1 MGIILGTA
9 LALLLSAI
17 SMPLI
22 LKVAHSRKLYDGID
36 ERTIHSG
43 NIPRLGGVGI
53 FLAFA
58 ISLALASLVFKSS
71 LNIGSRLWPLFV
83 CTLVVHAV
91 GLIDDLRDLRARYK
105 FLIEL
110 AASLLLVFLG
120 FRFLSIPYIFN
131 EANPSLSFLSYPLT
145 VIWIIG
151 ITNALNLIDGMDG
164 LAGGISAF
172 AAATFGLIFLFRGD
186 SGAAVA
192 CFILLGA
199 LLGFLAFN
207 LPPARIFMGDSG
219 ALFLGFILSMLP
231 FMGVASSGAEI
242 GLMPAIT
249 VLLIPIFDTFSAIIR
264 RRRAGVSAFTPD
276 KLHLHHKLLDLGLDV
291 KGALAIIYGA
301 QALLC
306 IVALTGLV
314 LPRNISNLINLV
326 IWLVYAV
333 LFCVLSAVA
342 RRRGAA

>member
-9 LALLLSAI
+9 FALLLSAI

-36 ERTIHSG
+36 ERTIHTG

-58 ISLALASLVFKSS
+58 ITLALASIIFKSS
-71 LNIGSRLWPLFV
+71 FNGGGRLWLLFV
-83 CTLVVHAV
+83 CTLVVHGV
-91 GLIDDLRDLRARYK
+91 GLIDDLKDLRARYK

-120 FRFLSIPYIFN
+120 FRFLSIPYLFN
-131 EANPSLSFLSYPLT
+131 EGNRALSFLSYPLT

-172 AAATFGLIFLFRGD
+172 AAATFGLIFLLGGD
-186 SGAAVA
+186 AGAAVA

-207 LPPARIFMGDSG
+207 LPPAKIFMGDSG

-231 FMGVASSGAEI
+231 FMGVASGGIEI
-242 GLMPAIT
+242 GLIPAIT
-249 VLLIPIFDTFSAIIR
+249 ILLIPIFDTFSAIIR
-264 RRRAGVSAFTPD
+264 RRRAGVSTFSPD
-276 KLHLHHKLLDLGLDV
+276 KLHLHHKLLDLGLSV
-291 KGALAIIYGA
+291 KGALAIIYSA
-301 QALLC
+301 QTLLCLVALL
-306 IVALTGLV
+306 VLV
-314 LPRNISNLINLV
+314 LPRNFSNFIDV
-326 IWLVYAV
+326 GIWLIYAA
-333 LFCVLSAVA
+333 LFLALSAAA
-342 RRRGAA
+342 RKRSRI